1 MYADPKNRF
10 RASGVIRKLAN
21 GHCTATKV
29 PRNSRPAIGAR
40 NRGRQ
45 RVVLWSSRSTAN
57 AGTTTSNGNSHGMKW
72 VTTRYTGP
80 SFGAAGKSGRIH
92 RNAMANAEYTDVT
105 IVHAHRCREAT
116 ATATRIA
123 GVPITTAM

>member
-1 MYADPKNRF
+1 MYAVPKNRF

-21 GHCTATKV
+21 GHCTA
-29 PRNSRPAIGAR
+29 AIGAR

-57 AGTTTSNGNSHGMKW
+57 AGTTTSNGNSRGTKW

-80 SFGAAGKSGRIH
+80 SFGAAGNNGRTH
-92 RNAMANAEYTDVT
+92 RNATANAEYTDVM

-116 ATATRIA
+116 ATATRMA
-123 GVPITTAM
+123 GV